1 MKISSTQLS
10 TLKRYVKELSL
21 KNISGNYIKLFFLNK
36 IICYEEFYHDTLSS
50 FQFQFD
56 QDGDEPLVYKT
67 IPDLVQVPDPEID
80 MVYIKDNYFKEI
92 NIWSYSP

>member
-1 MKISSTQLS
+1 MKNFIMTIS
-10 TLKRYVKELSL
+10 
-21 KNISGNYIKLFFLNK
+21 
-36 IICYEEFYHDTLSS
+36 SS

-80 MVYIKDNYFKEI
+80 MV
-92 NIWSYSP
+92 

>member
-1 MKISSTQLS
+1 M
-10 TLKRYVKELSL
+10 
-21 KNISGNYIKLFFLNK
+21 YIKLFFWNK

-80 MVYIKDNYFKEI
+80 MV
-92 NIWSYSP
+92 

>member
-21 KNISGNYIKLFFLNK
+21 KNISGNYIKLFFWNK

-80 MVYIKDNYFKEI
+80 MV
-92 NIWSYSP
+92 

>member
-1 MKISSTQLS
+1 MKNFIMTIS
-10 TLKRYVKELSL
+10 
-21 KNISGNYIKLFFLNK
+21 
-36 IICYEEFYHDTLSS
+36 SS

-92 NIWSYSP
+92 NIWCYSP